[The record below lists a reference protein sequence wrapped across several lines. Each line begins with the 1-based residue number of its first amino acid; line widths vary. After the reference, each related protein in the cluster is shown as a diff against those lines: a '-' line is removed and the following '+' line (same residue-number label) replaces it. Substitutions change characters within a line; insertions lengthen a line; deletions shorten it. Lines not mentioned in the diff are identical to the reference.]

1 MPAYVYVLRS
11 SITGQHYIGSTKD
24 LQAKMAR
31 HNSSASMVSR
41 PGGPL
46 ECVYVE
52 VCDDLD
58 AARVRERYLKSLDG
72 VDEKIRILYTATSR
86 NRNQ

>member
-11 SITGQHYIGSTKD
+11 AITGQHFIGATRD
-24 LQAKMAR
+24 LQAKIAR
-31 HNSSASMVSR
+31 HNNATAMLSR

-52 VCDDLD
+52 VCESLD
-58 AARVRERYLKSLDG
+58 AARLRERYLKSLDG
-72 VDEKIRILYTATSR
+72 VDEKIRILYTATAR
-86 NRNQ
+86 PRK

>member
-11 SITGQHYIGSTKD
+11 AITGQHYIGATRD
-24 LQAKMAR
+24 LQAKIAR
-31 HNSSASMVSR
+31 HNDTSAMLSR

-52 VCDDLD
+52 VCENLD
-58 AARVRERYLKSLDG
+58 AARTRERYLKSLDG
-72 VDEKIRILYTATSR
+72 VDEKIRILYTATAR
-86 NRNQ
+86 NPRK